1 MKKTLI
7 LGLALVSTLG
17 LTGCKTATEHR
28 AEVEDSST
36 DRVTVGNVQR
46 EVKVGMSGADVAT
59 ILGSPNIVSTDSERR
74 EVWIYDKIR
83 TTLTQSASNSSFW
96 YTSPAGAI
104 STNQKTLTIII
115 KFDEDKKVRDFSYR
129 QSSF

>member
-1 MKKTLI
+1 MKKALI
-7 LGLALVSTLG
+7 ASIVLLFAVQLS
-17 LTGCKTATEHR
+17 GCKTAAEHR
-28 AEVEDSST
+28 TEVEDNST

-46 EVKVGMSGADVAT
+46 EVRVGMSGLEVAK
-59 ILGSPNIVSTDSERR
+59 ILGSPNIVSTDSERM

-83 TTLTQSASNSSFW
+83 TTLTHSASNSSFW

-104 STNQKTLTIII
+104 STNQKTLTVII
-115 KFDEDKKVRDFSYR
+115 KFDNNKRVRDFSYR

>member
-1 MKKTLI
+1 MNRKFLLI
-7 LGLALVSTLG
+7 LGVLPLIF
-17 LTGCKTATEHR
+17 LTGCKTAGEHR
-28 AEVEDSST
+28 AEVEDTST
-36 DRVTVGNVQR
+36 EKVTVGNVQR
-46 EVKVGMSGADVAT
+46 EVKVGMAGSEVAA

-83 TTLTQSASNSSFW
+83 TTLTHSASHSSFW

-104 STNQKTLTIII
+104 STNQKTLTVII
-115 KFDEDKKVRDFSYR
+115 KFDNEGKVRDFSYR

>member
-1 MKKTLI
+1 MKI
-7 LGLALVSTLG
+7 LFLSLLSIFMLS
-17 LTGCKTATEHR
+17 GCSKTATEHR
-28 AEVEDSST
+28 AEVEDST
-36 DRVTVGNVQR
+36 TEKVTVGNVQR
-46 EVKVGMSGADVAT
+46 EVKTGMSGAEIAS
-59 ILGSPNIVSTDSERR
+59 ILGSPNIVSTDAEGR

-104 STNQKTLTIII
+104 STNQKTLTVII
-115 KFDEDKKVRDFSYR
+115 KFDKDKKVRDFSYR

>member
-1 MKKTLI
+1 MKNLLKVFFVLL
-7 LGLALVSTLG
+7 LGIQIV
-17 LTGCKTATEHR
+17 GCKTATEHK
-28 AEVEDSST
+28 AEVEESST
-36 DRVTVGNVQR
+36 EKVTVGNVQR
-46 EVKVGMSGADVAT
+46 EVKTGMSGAEVAT

-83 TTLTQSASNSSFW
+83 TTLTHSASNSSFW

-104 STNQKTLTIII
+104 STNQKTLTVII
-115 KFDEDKKVRDFSYR
+115 KFDVNKKVRDFSYR

>member
-1 MKKTLI
+1 MKKI
-7 LGLALVSTLG
+7 LFIFTALFVSLQ
-17 LTGCKTATEHR
+17 LTGCKTAAEHR
-28 AEVEDSST
+28 AEVEDAST
-36 DRVTVGNVQR
+36 HKMTVGNVQR
-46 EVKVGMSGADVAT
+46 EVKVGMSGADVAA

-83 TTLTQSASNSSFW
+83 TTLTHSASNSSFW

-104 STNQKTLTIII
+104 STNQKTLTVII

>member
-1 MKKTLI
+1 MKNIIIALLLI
-7 LGLALVSTLG
+7 STFGLS
-17 LTGCKTATEHR
+17 GCMTAMEHR
-28 AEVEDSST
+28 AEVEDNST
-36 DRVTVGNVQR
+36 DKVTVGNVQR
-46 EVKVGMSGADVAT
+46 EVKVGMSGAEVAT

-83 TTLTQSASNSSFW
+83 TTLASSASNSSFW

-104 STNQKTLTIII
+104 STSQKTLTVII
-115 KFDEDKKVRDFSYR
+115 KFNKNKEVRDFSYR

>member
-7 LGLALVSTLG
+7 LGLILTSTLG
-17 LTGCKTATEHR
+17 LTGCKTAMEHR

-36 DRVTVGNVQR
+36 DKVTVGNVQR

-59 ILGSPNIVSTDSERR
+59 ILGSPNIVSTDSQRR

-83 TTLTQSASNSSFW
+83 TTLTQSASDSSFW

>member
-1 MKKTLI
+1 MKNLLKI
-7 LGLALVSTLG
+7 SVALLLSTQLV
-17 LTGCKTATEHR
+17 GCKTAAEHR
-28 AEVEDSST
+28 AEVEDNAT
-36 DRVTVGNVQR
+36 ERVTVGNVQS
-46 EVKVGMSGADVAT
+46 EVKVGMSGAEVAT

-83 TTLTQSASNSSFW
+83 TTLAHSASHSSFW

-104 STNQKTLTIII
+104 STNQKTLTVII
-115 KFDEDKKVRDFSYR
+115 KFDKDKKVRDFSYR